1 MRLQFLL
8 IYIFLNLTF
17 FSQSN
22 ISDSTVDLQPNNDQQ
37 KYNALISKEITIK
50 ELKQGEISNLGVAV
64 APSSMRFRTNP
75 GNSETKILTIT
86 NDTYK
91 KYRFKVTFSDI
102 DMNREG
108 TITGDKTS
116 DIGLT
121 NWIAAEPN
129 FVEIEPG
136 EKAKINITV
145 NIPDTDAA
153 NRAAWCMGIID
164 EVQENTEIAKNEN
177 SESYTFG
184 VKPSFGFA
192 VYFYQNPPSVG
203 VSEVEILDFSFSY
216 SETNKYIHLLVK
228 NIGKGIARAKA
239 YVELDE
245 LNTGYHETLDLQI
258 FNVLPNRQREFTFTL
273 PGKMPKGK
281 YSLMGIL
288 DFGSDEEIKAASK
301 EIIIE

>member
-1 MRLQFLL
+1 MKLQFLL
-8 IYIFLNLTF
+8 IYIFLNFTF
-17 FSQSN
+17 FSQSIN
-22 ISDSTVDLQPNNDQQ
+22 SDSSVNSQKKNDQQ
-37 KYNALISKEITIK
+37 KYNELISKEISIK
-50 ELKQGEISNLGVAV
+50 DLKQGEISNLGVAV

-75 GNSETKILTIT
+75 GNSDTRILTIT

-91 KYRFKVTFSDI
+91 KYRFKITFSDV

-108 TITGDKTS
+108 TITGDKTT
-116 DIGLT
+116 DIGLK
-121 NWIAAEPN
+121 NWIVADPN

-145 NIPDTDAA
+145 NIPNIDAA

-164 EVQENTEIAKNEN
+164 EVQENTEIAPNEN
-177 SESYTFG
+177 SESLTFG

-216 SETNKYIHLLVK
+216 NEKNKYIHLLVE

-258 FNVLPNRQREFTFTL
+258 FNVLPSRQREFTFTL
-273 PGKMPKGK
+273 PGKMPNGK
-281 YSLMGIL
+281 YSIMGIL

-301 EIIIE
+301 EIIIQ